1 MQNEIDVKRFEE
13 EMKNQF
19 PEATVEEV
27 LKLAELG
34 KAVLNVSDD
43 LAGDLM
49 FVTEQVLKSD
59 EGLVHDIR
67 YCLSSLPA
75 LTRCVHEYKNSTRQE
90 DI

>member
-19 PEATVEEV
+19 PGATVGEV

-34 KAVLNVSDD
+34 KAVLSVSDD

-75 LTRCVHEYKNSTRQE
+75 LVRCVREYERAIK
-90 DI
+90 

>member
-1 MQNEIDVKRFEE
+1 MNLEEFERMVSE
-13 EMKNQF
+13 KF
-19 PEATVEEV
+19 PKMTIEQVIE
-27 LKLAELG
+27 LAELG

-59 EGLVHDIR
+59 ESLVHDIQ

-75 LTRCVHEYKNSTRQE
+75 LVRCVREYERAIK
-90 DI
+90 

>member
-1 MQNEIDVKRFEE
+1 MVNVNEFEE
-13 EMKNQF
+13 FKQAI
-19 PEATVEEV
+19 ATEFSGMTIKEV
-27 LKLAELG
+27 LRLAELG

-59 EGLVHDIR
+59 ESLVHDIQ

-75 LTRCVHEYKNSTRQE
+75 LARCIHEHKHA
-90 DI
+90 IK

>member
-1 MQNEIDVKRFEE
+1 MVSEK
-13 EMKNQF
+13 F
-19 PEATVEEV
+19 PKMTIEQVIE
-27 LKLAELG
+27 LAELG

-59 EGLVHDIR
+59 ESLVHDIQ

-75 LTRCVHEYKNSTRQE
+75 LVRCVREYERAIK
-90 DI
+90 

>member
-34 KAVLNVSDD
+34 KAVLSVSDD
-43 LAGDLM
+43 LAEDLM
-49 FVTEQVLKSD
+49 VVTEQALKSD
-59 EGLVHDIR
+59 ESLIHDIQ

-75 LTRCVHEYKNSTRQE
+75 LVRCVREYERAIK
-90 DI
+90 

>member
-1 MQNEIDVKRFEE
+1 MVNVNVNEFEQMVSE
-13 EMKNQF
+13 KF
-19 PEATVEEV
+19 PKMTIEQVIE
-27 LKLAELG
+27 LAELG

-59 EGLVHDIR
+59 ESLVHDIQ

-75 LTRCVHEYKNSTRQE
+75 LVRCVREYERAIK
-90 DI
+90 